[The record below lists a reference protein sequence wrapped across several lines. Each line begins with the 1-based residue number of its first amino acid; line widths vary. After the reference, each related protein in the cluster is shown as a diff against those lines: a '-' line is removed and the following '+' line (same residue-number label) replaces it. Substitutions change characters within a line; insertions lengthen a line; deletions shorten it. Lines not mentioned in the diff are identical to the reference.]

1 MKKAQVIF
9 KENLLSLFEWTPFFH
24 SASILRSV
32 MQHTFVTAWTK
43 THNAPA
49 QFLTTLKSGMNIRSG
64 EALKAENF

>member
-1 MKKAQVIF
+1 
-9 KENLLSLFEWTPFFH
+9 
-24 SASILRSV
+24 

-49 QFLTTLKSGMNIRSG
+49 QFLTALKSGMNIRSG